1 MIEAVLLITTMKS
14 FNNSNIDLEKTQI
27 LVDFINRNFFY
38 RNIID
43 GV

>member
-1 MIEAVLLITTMKS
+1 MLITTMKS

-43 GV
+43 GL